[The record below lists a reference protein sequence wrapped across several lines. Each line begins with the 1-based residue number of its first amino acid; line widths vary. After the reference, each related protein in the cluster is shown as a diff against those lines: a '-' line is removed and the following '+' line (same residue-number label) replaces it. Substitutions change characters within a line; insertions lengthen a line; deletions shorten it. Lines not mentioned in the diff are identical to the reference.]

1 MYKQAS
7 HYRIDLDGLLL
18 FHAIA
23 ATGSLTRAAEK
34 VGVPKATLSRRLR
47 RLERDLGTALVKHG
61 HRRLVLTDAGSA
73 LYTSS
78 QGLAAE
84 AEALAEYASSLRA
97 EPAGA
102 LRVSL
107 PIGYLGSV
115 CARALTK
122 FAARHPRVRLTV
134 QQTDQWVDVSQQP
147 FDIAVHVGKVVNR
160 NLPVRILAR
169 MRRHAY
175 AAPEYLKRRG
185 LPVTPADLAAH
196 DCIVSPL
203 QLAAGLWRVI
213 PAAKGRLTSPS
224 QPRATVSDVLL
235 ALEMARAGMGVT
247 ILPQALAQVE
257 VANGVLQPVLPDWRI
272 PLAQVVATYAD
283 RRYMPAQLRTL
294 LDHLAAEFADASID
308 H

>member
-1 MYKQAS
+1 MPDRS
-7 HYRIDLDGLLL
+7 RVDLDGLLL

-34 VGVPKATLSRRLR
+34 VRVPKATLSRRLR
-47 RLERDLGTALVKHG
+47 QLERQLGTALMKHG
-61 HRRLVLTDAGSA
+61 HRHLVLTDAGAA
-73 LYTSS
+73 LYASS

-84 AEALAEYASSLRA
+84 AEAVAEYAESLRI

-107 PIGYLGSV
+107 PIGFLGSV
-115 CARALTK
+115 CSRALTK

-147 FDIAVHVGKVVNR
+147 FDIAVHVGKVPNP
-160 NLPVRILAR
+160 NLPARVLAR
-169 MRRHAY
+169 VRRRAY
-175 AAPEYLKRRG
+175 AAPDYLRRRG
-185 LPVTPADLAAH
+185 LPATPAELATH

-224 QPRATVSDVLL
+224 QPRATVTDVLL
-235 ALEMARAGMGVT
+235 ALDLARTGMGVA
-247 ILPQALAQVE
+247 ILPQA
-257 VANGVLQPVLPDWRI
+257 VARADVASGALQPILPDWRI
-272 PLAQVVATYAD
+272 PHAQVVATYAE
-283 RRYMPAQLRTL
+283 RRYMPAQLRSL
-294 LDHLAAEFADASID
+294 LDHFAAEFAETTID
-308 H
+308 D

>member
-1 MYKQAS
+1 MAD
-7 HYRIDLDGLLL
+7 HRVDLDGLLL
-18 FHAIA
+18 FHSIA

-47 RLERDLGTALVKHG
+47 QLERDLGTALVKHG
-61 HRRLVLTDAGSA
+61 HRRLVLTEAGAA
-73 LYTSS
+73 LYASS

-84 AEALAEYASSLRA
+84 AEALAEYAASLRA

-147 FDIAVHVGKVVNR
+147 FDVAVHVGKVVNR
-160 NLPVRILAR
+160 NVPVRTLAR
-169 MRRHAY
+169 MRRDAY

-185 LPVTPADLAAH
+185 LPITPADLSAH

-213 PAAKGRLTSPS
+213 PAGKGRLTSPL
-224 QPRATVSDVLL
+224 QPRATVTDVLL
-235 ALEMARAGMGVT
+235 ALEMARAGMGIA
-247 ILPQALAQVE
+247 ILPQALARAD
-257 VANGVLQPVLPDWRI
+257 VANGTLQPVLPDWRI
-272 PLAQVVATYAD
+272 PLAQVVATYAE
-283 RRYMPAQLRTL
+283 RRYMPAQLRAL
-294 LDHLAAEFADASID
+294 LDHLVTEFAETNID